1 MNVESLEELDTLN
14 EICKKKKKKIKFA
27 TRINPN
33 ILAHT
38 HEKITTGLN
47 ENKFG
52 IFLDENEEKFYNK
65 IKDVYTNK
73 DNQYEYLDFIGIHFH
88 IGSQILNF
96 SDFSVLCNK
105 IDKIIGKLNDN
116 GVYISYLNLGG
127 GLGVDYDNPDENPIP
142 DFKGFF
148 DTYLDNIKSLKKIS
162 PTFNGNQKINLHFE
176 LGRSI
181 ICQSGNL
188 VSRVNY
194 IKQGIEK
201 KFLILDAGMN
211 DLIRPAMYGA
221 LHQIQRVGGY
231 DEKETYDV
239 VGPICESS
247 DVFAKNYTMGKCQ
260 KGDLVLIKSAG
271 AYGESMASRYN
282 YRKIPEGYL
291 DTDL

>member
-1 MNVESLEELDTLN
+1 M
-14 EICKKKKKKIKFA
+14 
-27 TRINPN
+27 
-33 ILAHT
+33 
-38 HEKITTGLN
+38 
-47 ENKFG
+47 
-52 IFLDENEEKFYNK
+52 
-65 IKDVYTNK
+65 
-73 DNQYEYLDFIGIHFH
+73 
-88 IGSQILNF
+88 
-96 SDFSVLCNK
+96 
-105 IDKIIGKLNDN
+105 NDN

-142 DFKGFF
+142 DFQGFF
-148 DTYLDNIKSLKKIS
+148 DTYLTNITSLKKEYQI
-162 PTFNGNQKINLHFE
+162 FNGNKTINLHFE

-221 LHQIQRVGGY
+221 LHQIKKVEET
-231 DEKETYDV
+231 DEVETYDV

-247 DVFAKNYTMGKCQ
+247 DVFAKNYTMGKCK

-282 YRKIPEGYL
+282 YRDIPQGYL